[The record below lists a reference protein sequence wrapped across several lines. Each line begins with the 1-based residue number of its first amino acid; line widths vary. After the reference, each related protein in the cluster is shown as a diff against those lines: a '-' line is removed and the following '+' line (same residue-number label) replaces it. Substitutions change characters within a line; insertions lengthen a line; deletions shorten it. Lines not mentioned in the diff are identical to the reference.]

1 MYGLGKEVAMKL
13 EGFGISD
20 SQKQSA
26 RVAVKKYGYPEY
38 DFEWVRAQDIRGEG
52 HIPFEETVYVI
63 YTPSGFRRMYT
74 GANWETEFEE
84 DLRNQIFTL

>member
-1 MYGLGKEVAMKL
+1 MKL
-13 EGFGISD
+13 DGFRMSD

-26 RVAVKKYGYPEY
+26 KITLEKYGYSWA
-38 DFEWVRAQDIRGEG
+38 DFEWVRAQDSSGEG
-52 HIPFEETVYVI
+52 HLPYEETVYVI

-84 DLRNQIFTL
+84 DLRNQIFNPGS

>member
-1 MYGLGKEVAMKL
+1 MKL
-13 EGFGISD
+13 DGFRISD

-26 RVAVKKYGYPEY
+26 RVALEKYGYPED
-38 DFEWVRAQDIRGEG
+38 DFEWVRAQDSSGEG
-52 HIPFEETVYVI
+52 HTPDEETVYVI

-84 DLRNQIFTL
+84 DQRNQIFNLGS